1 MKKLR
6 FYVLSLI
13 ALFVFFTTSVAYA
26 AEPLDEAKE
35 LVKKYYYPNV
45 SKSALNSKTIQE
57 MTSQLDP
64 YSVYMTKDEYEEFA
78 NAIDMKL
85 VGIGVMFEEHPKGV
99 VITSIMQ
106 NGPADKAGLQAGDII
121 QAVEDKDLKGEAFQT
136 VWGLLTGKE
145 NTEVTLTIYRS
156 TTDSTFTKTLKR
168 KVINIPNVET
178 EKLAGNIGFVRLNS
192 FAENSGKEI
201 QKAIKSMPGMKGW
214 IFDLRSNGGGYI
226 TAAGDVIG
234 LFPKAKV
241 GYLLKDKV
249 DTYSMDPVKQKV
261 RWNAPVSV
269 LTDAFSASA
278 SEMTVASLKDQKAA
292 TIYGQTTYGKG
303 VMQVVLPLKDDSQL
317 KLTVGEFT
325 GPKGKKIQKI
335 GIKPNV
341 TTPIGKEV
349 EYSHSDFLKKQLKS
363 YNKLSS
369 INLTAAQKTITVK
382 SSTKMNWSTMKKAK
396 VSLLQ
401 IGGKQQSIKVQNTS
415 KKQLKLTPNDK
426 LKPGTKYYVVL
437 KSKTKKS
444 PGAYAEMKV
453 AN

>member
-6 FYVLSLI
+6 IYVLGLI
-13 ALFVFFTTSVAYA
+13 ALFAFFTTSVAYA

-35 LVKKYYYPNV
+35 LVEKYYYPNI
-45 SKSALNSKTIQE
+45 SKTALNSNSIQE

-85 VGIGVMFEEHPKGV
+85 VGIGVTLEEDPKGII
-99 VITSIMQ
+99 ITSIMEG
-106 NGPADKAGLQAGDII
+106 GPSDKAGLQPGDII
-121 QAVEDKDLKGEAFQT
+121 QAVGDKDLKGEASQT
-136 VWGLLTGKE
+136 VWGLITGKE

-156 TTDSTFTKTLKR
+156 TTNSTFTKTVTR

-241 GYLLKDKV
+241 GYLLKDK
-249 DTYSMDPVKQKV
+249 DETYSMDPVKQKV
-261 RWNAPVSV
+261 RWNAPVSI
-269 LTDAFSASA
+269 LTDAHSASA

-303 VMQVVLPLKDDSQL
+303 VMQLVFPLKDGSQL

-325 GPKGKKIQKI
+325 GPNGKKIQKK

-369 INLTAAQKTITVK
+369 INLKATQKTITIK

-401 IGGKQQSIKVQNTS
+401 IGGKEQSMKVQQAL
-415 KKQLKLTPNDK
+415 KKQLKLTTNK
-426 LKPGTKYYVVL
+426 NLKPGTKYYVVL
-437 KSKTKKS
+437 KSKTRKS